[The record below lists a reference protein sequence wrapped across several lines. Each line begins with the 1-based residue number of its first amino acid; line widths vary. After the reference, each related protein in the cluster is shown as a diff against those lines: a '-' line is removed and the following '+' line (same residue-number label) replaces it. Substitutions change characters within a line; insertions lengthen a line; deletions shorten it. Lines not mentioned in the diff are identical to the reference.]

1 MFQTMLHT
9 VQETI
14 WSLPF
19 IIFFVTV
26 GCAIT
31 AFLRFIQF
39 RTFVKSWKL
48 VFGGKESSEQ
58 AKHNDMS
65 SFQAF
70 LNTLSV
76 SIGNG
81 CLSGTAVALFAGGPG
96 VAFWMFLIG
105 FICMAIRFAEVFLGI
120 SFAAQNTDKT
130 KLGGPFL
137 YIEKLPVVGGALTYF
152 YALAC
157 LFFSLTGGNAMQCN
171 TISSSFNKM
180 LPTSF
185 RLYGDISPIKV
196 AVAFILTSF
205 SLYILIGGTRR
216 IVKAIEKIVPIKV
229 GLFFVTILIVLGYYA
244 AQIPAAISLIVT
256 AAFTP
261 QAVAGTAMG
270 LTLQKIFF
278 NAAYTTINA
287 SEAGLGTASVL
298 YGNTGSKRP
307 VEDATASMLSTFISN
322 NIAMTMV
329 ALALV
334 ASGAW
339 LSGETG
345 TPMAIEAYQSVFGY
359 YGGWILTALTLPFGI
374 GVIVPYC
381 YIARQCWIYLTG
393 GRGQSLFMVLFA
405 AASFIGSLANISAV
419 WTLISIGIAGLL
431 FVNLIAILYFV
442 PYMRK
447 HVLHS

>member
-1 MFQTMLHT
+1 MIQTI
-9 VQETI
+9 QETI

-31 AFLRFIQF
+31 VLLNFIQF
-39 RTFVKSWKL
+39 RTFFKSWQL
-48 VFGGKESSEQ
+48 VFGKKEVENKDKQ
-58 AKHNDMS
+58 AEKGNDMS

-105 FICMAIRFAEVFLGI
+105 FLCMAIRFAEVFLGI
-120 SFAAQNTDKT
+120 SFAAQNKDKT

-137 YIEKLPVVGGALTYF
+137 YIEKLPLGGILTYF

-157 LFFSLTGGNAMQCN
+157 FFFSLTGGNAMQCN

-180 LPTSF
+180 LPTEY
-185 RLYGDISPIKV
+185 RVYGDISLIKILL
-196 AVAFILTSF
+196 ACILTSF
-205 SLYILIGGTRR
+205 SMYILLGGTRR

-229 GLFFVTILIVLGYYA
+229 GLFFVTIIIVLAYYYA
-244 AQIPAAISLIVT
+244 ELPGAIRLIVT

-261 QAVAGTAMG
+261 EAVTGTAIG
-270 LTLQKIFF
+270 LTLQKIFY

-298 YGNTGSKRP
+298 YGNTGSEKP
-307 VEDATASMLSTFISN
+307 VDDATASMLSTFISN

-359 YGGWILTALTLPFGI
+359 YGGWILTLLTLPFGI

-393 GRGQSLFMVLFA
+393 GRGLFVFTIVFA
-405 AASFIGSLANISAV
+405 AASFIGALANISAV

-431 FVNLIAILYFV
+431 FVNLLAILFFV
-442 PYMRK
+442 PYMRQ
-447 HVLHS
+447 HVLHK